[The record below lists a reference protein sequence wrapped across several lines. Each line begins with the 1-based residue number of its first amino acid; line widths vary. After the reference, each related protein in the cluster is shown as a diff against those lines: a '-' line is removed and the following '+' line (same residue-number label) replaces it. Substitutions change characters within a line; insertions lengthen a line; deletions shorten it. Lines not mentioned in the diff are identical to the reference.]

1 MVLAVPVSSE
11 NRLYSNK
18 KLSLELRK
26 TSYAIKEKGKCPIK
40 IILNYCTNVYF

>member
-11 NRLYSNK
+11 HRLYSNK

-26 TSYAIKEKGKCPIK
+26 TSYAVRKKGNSLIE
-40 IILNYCTNVYF
+40 IILNYCTYVYF